1 MPPDVRKVSDLP
13 MRHSFLSGLRPSSAI
28 LPTMCRAALLIALI
42 LFALSPAKPQTQQS
56 PSPMVDHTRPHPRI
70 TQTETPGRRVD
81 LKSLK
86 GAKLFI
92 GPGVNPNRP
101 VPLLIHFHG
110 ASWLVEQHVAR
121 YLPRAVLITV
131 NLGAGSSAYR
141 RSFEQAD
148 LFQNVLSEA
157 AETLGVKRGWASITL
172 SGFSAGY
179 GAVREILRRPEYFAL
194 VNNVLLLDGMHAS
207 YSPEGKLLAD
217 GGTIQASDVDVF
229 VNFARA
235 AVAGSKTVVGSK
247 TLAGIRTITSGG
259 AVAGRKTFVV
269 THSEIFPGAYASTTE
284 CADYLLSQLSLKRN
298 PRLANAPMGM
308 QQLSAVDAGGFH
320 LRGYAGNSAPDH
332 IDFLHAMPAWFGLL
346 YGVRN

>member
-1 MPPDVRKVSDLP
+1 MKAST
-13 MRHSFLSGLRPSSAI
+13 SAI
-28 LPTMCRAALLIALI
+28 LPAMRRAALLITLI
-42 LFALSPAKPQTQQS
+42 LFASVPATSQTQQS

-92 GPGVNPNRP
+92 GPRVNPNRP

-121 YLPRAVLITV
+121 YLPRAALITV

-141 RSFEQAD
+141 RPFEQAD

-157 AETLGVKRGWASITL
+157 SETLGAKRGWASITL

-217 GGTIQASDVDVF
+217 GGTIQASDIDVF

-235 AVAGSKTVVGSK
+235 AAGGRS
-247 TLAGIRTITSGG
+247 

-298 PRLANAPMGM
+298 AKLVNGPMGM

-332 IDFLHAMPAWFGLL
+332 IDFLHAMPAWFGLF
-346 YGVRN
+346 GVPK

>member
-1 MPPDVRKVSDLP
+1 
-13 MRHSFLSGLRPSSAI
+13 MRR
-28 LPTMCRAALLIALI
+28 TALLITLI
-42 LFALSPAKPQTQQS
+42 LFALTPARTQTQQS

-81 LKSLK
+81 LKTLK
-86 GAKLFI
+86 GARLFI
-92 GPGVNPNRP
+92 GPRVNPNRP

-121 YLPRAVLITV
+121 YLPRAALITV

-141 RSFEQAD
+141 KPFEQPET
-148 LFQNVLSEA
+148 FQNLLSEA
-157 AETLGVKRGWASITL
+157 AENLGSKRGWASITL

-217 GGTIQASDVDVF
+217 GGTIQASDVDAF
-229 VNFARA
+229 VNFARE
-235 AVAGSKTVVGSK
+235 AVASGRV
-247 TLAGIRTITSGG
+247 SGG
-259 AVAGRKTFVV
+259 SSPRVSKGVFNKGDAGRKTFVV

-284 CADYLLSQLSLKRN
+284 CADYLLSQLALTRQPKLRQG
-298 PRLANAPMGM
+298 PMGM
-308 QQLSAVDAGGFH
+308 QQLSAADAGGFH

-332 IDFLHAMPAWFGLL
+332 IDFLHAMPAWFGSLL
-346 YGVRN
+346 GARTPR

>member
-1 MPPDVRKVSDLP
+1 
-13 MRHSFLSGLRPSSAI
+13 MRR
-28 LPTMCRAALLIALI
+28 TALLITLI
-42 LFALSPAKPQTQQS
+42 LFAAIPATPQSQQS

-92 GPGVNPNRP
+92 GPRVNPNDR

-110 ASWLVEQHVAR
+110 ASWLVEQHIAR
-121 YLPRAVLITV
+121 YLPRAALITV

-141 RSFEQAD
+141 KPFEQPET
-148 LFQNVLSEA
+148 FQNLLSEA
-157 AETLGVKRGWASITL
+157 TENLGSKRGWASITL

-217 GGTIQASDVDVF
+217 GGTIQATDIDVF

-235 AVAGSKTVVGSK
+235 AVAGGSAVGGRRRAIGRRAVADRDA
-247 TLAGIRTITSGG
+247 LAERRAVAGAVPLADGKAIAGGG
-259 AVAGRKTFVV
+259 AIGGRKTFVV

-298 PRLANAPMGM
+298 PKLVSGPMGM

-346 YGVRN
+346 GAM

>member
-1 MPPDVRKVSDLP
+1 
-13 MRHSFLSGLRPSSAI
+13 MRRV
-28 LPTMCRAALLIALI
+28 ALLITLI
-42 LFALSPAKPQTQQS
+42 LIAHISVTPQTQQS

-86 GAKLFI
+86 GAQLFI
-92 GPGVNPNRP
+92 GPSVNPNQP

-121 YLPRAVLITV
+121 YLPRAALITV
-131 NLGAGSSAYR
+131 NLGAGSTAYR
-141 RSFEQAD
+141 KPFEQAET
-148 LFQNVLSEA
+148 FQSLLRETG
-157 AETLGVKRGWASITL
+157 AELHTKSGWRSITL

-207 YSPEGKLLAD
+207 YSPEGKLLAE

-229 VNFARA
+229 VNFARE

-247 TLAGIRTITSGG
+247 TLLGVRTIKRDG
-259 AVAGRKTFVV
+259 AAAGRKTFVV

-284 CADYLLSQLSLKRN
+284 CADYLLSQLSLKRESK
-298 PRLANAPMGM
+298 LAQGPMGM

-320 LRGYAGNSAPDH
+320 LRGYAGNSAQDH
-332 IDFLHAMPAWFGLL
+332 VDFLHAMPAWFGLL
-346 YGVRN
+346 GARTPR

>member
-1 MPPDVRKVSDLP
+1 MSTVQ
-13 MRHSFLSGLRPSSAI
+13 SSLDRVAV
-28 LPTMCRAALLIALI
+28 LLALL
-42 LFALSPAKPQTQQS
+42 LFAQVPATTQTQQS

-92 GPGVNPNRP
+92 GPRVNPNDR

-110 ASWLVEQHVAR
+110 ASWLIEQHVAR
-121 YLPRAVLITV
+121 YLPRAALMTV

-141 RSFEQAD
+141 KPFEQAET
-148 LFQNVLSEA
+148 FQNLLSEA
-157 AETLGVKRGWASITL
+157 AETLGAKRGWASITL

-179 GAVREILRRPEYFAL
+179 GAVREILRRPDYFAL

-207 YSPEGKLLAD
+207 YVERGPQAGSPPGVEREGKLLAD
-217 GGTIQASDVDVF
+217 GGTIQASDIDVF

-235 AVAGSKTVVGSK
+235 
-247 TLAGIRTITSGG
+247 

-284 CADYLLSQLSLKRN
+284 CADYLLSQLSLKRR
-298 PRLANAPMGM
+298 PKLVNAPMGM

-320 LRGYAGNSAPDH
+320 LRGYAGNSSPDH

-346 YGVRN
+346 RVK